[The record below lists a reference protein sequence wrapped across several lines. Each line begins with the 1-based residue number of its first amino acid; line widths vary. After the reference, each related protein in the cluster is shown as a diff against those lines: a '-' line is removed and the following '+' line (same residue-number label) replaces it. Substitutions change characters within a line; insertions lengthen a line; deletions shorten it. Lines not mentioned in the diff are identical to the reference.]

1 MGNLRELIK
10 ESLEEHI
17 DKSLILKEGVE
28 VSEELQYHIDNDMSL
43 TNNVFRVYSEKY
55 FNLVNEVRELWN
67 DGKIDL
73 NEEDILMVESD
84 LGEKVKIG
92 KNYIYLDAPYIYET
106 ETEEDILAEAK
117 HRGKKVNIGKPFRT
131 PGGPKKFAVY
141 VKSKSGGVKKVTFG
155 DPKLKV
161 KNANKKAAKSFRARH
176 KCSEKKDRTTAG
188 YWSCSI
194 GRYAKQLGLSSSNSW

>member
-1 MGNLRELIK
+1 MDLRELIK
-10 ESLEEHI
+10 ETLKEHI
-17 DKSLILKEGVE
+17 DKSLILKESVE
-28 VSEELQYHIDNDMSL
+28 VSEELQYHIDNGMTL
-43 TNNVFRVYSEKY
+43 TNNVFRMYSEKY

-67 DGKIDL
+67 KGKIGL
-73 NEEDILMVESD
+73 NEEDILMAESD
-84 LGEKVKIG
+84 LGKKVKIG
-92 KNYIYLDAPYIYET
+92 KNYVYLDAPYVYET
-106 ETEEDILAEAK
+106 ETEEDILAEAE